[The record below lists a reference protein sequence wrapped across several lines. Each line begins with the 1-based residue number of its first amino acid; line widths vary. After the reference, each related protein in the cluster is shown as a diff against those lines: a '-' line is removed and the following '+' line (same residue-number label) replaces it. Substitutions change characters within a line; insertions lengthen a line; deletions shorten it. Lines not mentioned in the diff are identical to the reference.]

1 MVQWFKN
8 MRIGGKIGTGFG
20 LIFLIAVGL
29 VLLAID
35 RMNSIEDESERLDK
49 EYVPEVRISKD
60 LERNCLLTMYNM
72 RGYGLSEEERYLKEG
87 QTHLAAVKENLA
99 SAQRLSEDRENL
111 VKLRESVD
119 LIRNRVSEY
128 EELVGK
134 TITENRAVQNHRNA
148 LDAAAETYMTSARNY
163 IHNQHERLKSDIA
176 AGVSA
181 QQLFDRIQKVT
192 LIEDLIFVGGNI
204 RVYTFKGQALR
215 DPELI
220 RTGLQL
226 FDRIEADIQQLRP
239 LTRMEINEDPLS
251 DIERGA
257 REYRNAMQDIL
268 ESQNALRELGAAR
281 DETATDVLDTAYDIA
296 TTGMD
301 RVVNVANQVDRL
313 LEDAVRQM
321 SFILLV
327 TVLVVLVLA
336 FFITRTITRP
346 VRRIVDFSRQFGEG
360 DLSAPIQVESRDEIG
375 QMAEGL
381 KRALDSVR
389 AIVQELTDTISS
401 ISSSS
406 EELSSVATQMAS
418 SAEEMNSQATTVA
431 AASEQVN
438 AGVDTV
444 ASSTEELTA
453 SAGNIA
459 AMTEEMSST
468 FDNVAEAGRK
478 TADHVTGMA
487 GDSEEISAQVN
498 TVASAAEEMTA
509 SLNEVAKNTAHA
521 SRISQDANRRT
532 EEVNTRMDALA
543 SASRQIGKVVG
554 VIKDI
559 ADQTNMLALN
569 ATIEAAGAGEA
580 GKGFAVVAGEV
591 KELARQSADATDEI
605 AGQIEEIQTATQEAV
620 EAIEAISKVITEIA
634 GINEMIAASA
644 EEQTATASE
653 ISKSVSGAAV
663 TVRNVARNAGESA
676 TFMEDIAR
684 STEESSKTAREIAR
698 QIDELLN
705 ALKSVAKSSEGAAQ
719 GVNEISKNIQGISTA
734 SRQTAIGASQTQES
748 SKELA
753 EMASALTRI
762 VGRFRV

>member
-8 MRIGGKIGTGFG
+8 MRIGGKIGTGFV

-35 RMNSIEDESERLDK
+35 RMNSIEDESELLNK
-49 EYVPEVRISKD
+49 EYVPEVRISNA

-72 RGYGLSEEERYLKEG
+72 RGYGLSEDERYLKEG
-87 QTHLAAVKENLA
+87 QTHLAAVKETLG
-99 SAQRLSEDRENL
+99 SAQRLAADRENL

-134 TITENRAVQNHRNA
+134 TISENRAVQNHRNA

-163 IHNQHERLKSDIA
+163 IHNQYDRLKSDIA
-176 AGVSA
+176 AGATA
-181 QQLFDRIQKVT
+181 QQLFDRIQEIT
-192 LIEDLIFVGGNI
+192 LIEDLIFVGGDI
-204 RVYTFKGQALR
+204 RVHTFKGQALR

-226 FDRIEADIQQLRP
+226 FDRIEGDIQQLRP
-239 LTRMEINEDPLS
+239 MTRMEINEDPLS

-257 REYRNAMQDIL
+257 RDYRNAMQDIL
-268 ESQNALRELGAAR
+268 ESQHALRELGAAR
-281 DETATDVLDTAYDIA
+281 DETATDVLDTAHGIA
-296 TTGMD
+296 ATGMD
-301 RVVNVANQVDRL
+301 RVVNVADQVNRL
-313 LEDAVRQM
+313 LEDAARRM
-321 SFILLV
+321 SVILVV
-327 TVLVVLVLA
+327 TALVVLVLA

-360 DLSAPIQVESRDEIG
+360 DLSAPILVESEDEIG

-406 EELSSVATQMAS
+406 EELSSVSTQMAS

-438 AGVDTV
+438 AGVETV

-498 TVASAAEEMTA
+498 SVASAAEEMTA

-521 SRISQDANRRT
+521 SRISRDASRRT

-543 SASRQIGKVVG
+543 SASKQIGKVVG

-605 AGQIEEIQTATQEAV
+605 AGQIDDIQSTTEAAVGAIDEINT
-620 EAIEAISKVITEIA
+620 VINEIA
-634 GINEMIAASA
+634 GINEMIAASV
-644 EEQTATASE
+644 EEQTATAGE
-653 ISKSVSGAAV
+653 ISKSVASTAG
-663 TVRNVARNAGESA
+663 TVREMAEDAGQSA
-676 TFMEDIAR
+676 TLVRDIAH
-684 STEESSKTAREIAR
+684 STDEAAQAAREIAR
-698 QIDELLN
+698 NMEEQLSAVQD
-705 ALKSVAKSSEGAAQ
+705 VARAAEGASQ
-719 GVNEISKNIQGISTA
+719 GVRDISRNIEDIGKA
-734 SRQTAIGASQTQES
+734 SRQTAVGAAQTQES

-753 EMASALTRI
+753 RMAATLNEI
-762 VGRFRV
+762 IKQFQV